1 MVLDTKLN
9 KLIKYEIIELTP
21 LETQIIGILGD
32 NEYYSIEEVFKYI
45 CFPKNHKILKE
56 ALFKL
61 KTNHNIIKTRSYSGV
76 TLYKLKEKILI
87 K

>member
-21 LETQIIGILGD
+21 LETQIIGILSD
-32 NEYYSIEEVFKYI
+32 NEYYTMEEISRYI
-45 CFPKNHKILKE
+45 GFPKNCELSKETLYRLKE
-56 ALFKL
+56 KYELL
-61 KTNHNIIKTRSYSGV
+61 RTRSHKGT
-76 TLYKLKEKILI
+76 TLYKLKDKILI